1 MSSLPHFRSQPSR
14 AKLSKPQVWSPIM
27 YLNQHHR
34 SPSPPPP
41 YSATPLVLQGIENHP
56 RFNRDTATG
65 RARITTEL
73 QPRSTLPHLG
83 SLESGKEL
91 RSRNGWFRLCMQDDG
106 NLVLYSGTEPI
117 WSSRTH
123 IKGQAPYRLTINED
137 NQLCIYDASGEV
149 TWASGTSN
157 KGAPGAWAKL
167 RNNGNFVL
175 YDGNG
180 KMNPLWC
187 TGTYGG
193 RKALECYQGSGLKVL
208 SPKNETDPLLN
219 ISSELPF
226 NATGNQDTTHH
237 TNGLTKI
244 STGQKNSTLCSGQTL
259 ENLQELTSANG
270 KFRLCMQDNG
280 NLVLYSAQ
288 EPIWSSRTQNKG
300 QPPFRLVMQQDNQ
313 LCIYDSSGSPTW
325 TSQTRA
331 EGATGGWARLRNSGS
346 FVIYD
351 GNGTNNPLWC
361 TRTDDGVKA
370 LEVHQGVGY
379 KLL

>member
-1 MSSLPHFRSQPSR
+1 
-14 AKLSKPQVWSPIM
+14 M

-41 YSATPLVLQGIENHP
+41 YSATPMALQGIENHP

-73 QPRSTLPHLG
+73 QPRSTLPYLG

-91 RSRNGWFRLCMQDDG
+91 RSCNGWFRLCMQDDG

-123 IKGQAPYRLTINED
+123 IKGQPPYKLTANDD

-149 TWASGTSN
+149 TWASDTSN
-157 KGAPGAWAKL
+157 EGAPGAWAKL

-180 KMNPLWC
+180 KMNTLWC
-187 TGTYGG
+187 TATYGG
-193 RKALECYQGSGLKVL
+193 RKALECYQGCGFKVL

-219 ISSELPF
+219 QNTEV
-226 NATGNQDTTHH
+226 
-237 TNGLTKI
+237 
-244 STGQKNSTLCSGQTL
+244 STVKKSDSTLYSGQTL
-259 ENLQELTSANG
+259 ENLEELKSANG

-300 QPPFRLVMQQDNQ
+300 QPPFRLIMQQDNQ

-331 EGATGGWARLRNSGS
+331 EGAIGGWARLRNSGS

-351 GNGTNNPLWC
+351 GNGMNNPLWC
-361 TRTDDGVKA
+361 TRTDEGVKA